1 MSDVSSS
8 DYDPESDK
16 SGDPKAPLLYKA
28 LSYIWGSVTDL
39 HTINVLGPPLDG
51 ISSSHAAYQSS
62 DARSDTKG
70 YFTTIGIIQNLALA
84 LRHLRD
90 SQRPRIL
97 WIDAICINQND
108 LPERSAEVRRMGDIY
123 STAWGVLV

>member
-1 MSDVSSS
+1 MSDVPSS
-8 DYDPESDK
+8 DYDTESDK
-16 SGDPKAPLLYKA
+16 PGDPKAPPLYEA
-28 LSYIWGSVTDL
+28 LSYIWDSVTGL
-39 HTINVLGPPLDG
+39 HTIKVLGPPLDSQ
-51 ISSSHAAYQSS
+51 SSSHAAYQSS
-62 DARSDTKG
+62 DARGVTKG
-70 YFTTIGIIQNLALA
+70 CFTTLGITQNLALA